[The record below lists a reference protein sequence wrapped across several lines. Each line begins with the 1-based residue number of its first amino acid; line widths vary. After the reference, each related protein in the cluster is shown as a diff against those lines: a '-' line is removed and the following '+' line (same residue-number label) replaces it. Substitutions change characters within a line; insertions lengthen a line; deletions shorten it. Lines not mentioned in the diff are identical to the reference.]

1 MNKIVEQR
9 PAGTALMAA
18 LTLVTLFVSLHTPLL
33 STLLMAVAGVPAVFA
48 GLAWGG
54 VWFALYACLTLTGL
68 AAYGGSSAGILFI
81 PALLLPAGLLAHGMA
96 HGLPALRAIGI
107 SVAGA
112 MLFSFCL
119 WSVSP
124 LFGEAGVRVWKLR
137 SVFEKQAK
145 ILEEQVRKLNTRSAP
160 SKPATTTPAKTSGG
174 DMASKSVTAAE
185 TANIPGS
192 ETAVIGSTEAAEAAE
207 ATEAVMRQFRDW
219 MEFVALLVPVTFFFG
234 WHLFSLTVM
243 YLGMSMAAPRHGLAV
258 QPFPA
263 FSSWRFDWK
272 LIWVF
277 LAGWLLYN
285 GADGIVQL
293 EIRHLV
299 RVIGANCIAVSKIL
313 YFIVGM
319 SLLFYFFEKNEIST
333 PNRFGLSI
341 LALLMTQLLVWAGIA
356 DVWLDF
362 RAPPPKKV
370 NNDDGESSFF
380 DQF

>member
-1 MNKIVEQR
+1 MKKMFEQR
-9 PAGTALMAA
+9 PSGTAAMAA
-18 LTLVTLFVSLHTPLL
+18 LTLAALFVSLHIPLFG
-33 STLLMAVAGVPAVFA
+33 TLLMALAGVPAVLV
-48 GLAWGG
+48 GMAWGG
-54 VWFALYACLTLTGL
+54 RWFALYGGMTIAALT
-68 AAYGGSSAGILFI
+68 AYGGPTVGALFV
-81 PALLLPAGLLAHGMA
+81 PSLLLPAGLLALGMA
-96 HGLPALRAIGI
+96 KGTPALRAIGL

-112 MLFSFCL
+112 MLFSFSL

-124 LFGEAGVRVWKLR
+124 LFGDAGVRVWKLR
-137 SVFEKQAK
+137 SVFENQAK
-145 ILEEQVRKLNTRSAP
+145 LVEEQIRKLNTR
-160 SKPATTTPAKTSGG
+160 
-174 DMASKSVTAAE
+174 TAAAKPTATPEGETIQPTSPGKTAAPGE
-185 TANIPGS
+185 TAGIPGS
-192 ETAVIGSTEAAEAAE
+192 ETAVIGSTESAEAAE
-207 ATEAVMRQFRDW
+207 ATEAVMRQFREW
-219 MEFVALLVPVTFFFG
+219 MEFVSLLVPVTFFFG

-243 YLGMSMAAPRHGLAV
+243 YLGMSMTAPRHGLAV
-258 QPFPA
+258 QPLPA

-285 GADGIVQL
+285 GADSIVQL
-293 EIRHLV
+293 EIRHFV

-362 RAPPPKKV
+362 RAPPPQKV